1 MFYIN
6 KKSDTIVIS
15 YKIAEQNE
23 SSIFYISSMQDIKTR
38 ICME

>member
-15 YKIAEQNE
+15 YKSAEQNE
-23 SSIFYISSMQDIKTR
+23 SSILYILTMQKIQTR